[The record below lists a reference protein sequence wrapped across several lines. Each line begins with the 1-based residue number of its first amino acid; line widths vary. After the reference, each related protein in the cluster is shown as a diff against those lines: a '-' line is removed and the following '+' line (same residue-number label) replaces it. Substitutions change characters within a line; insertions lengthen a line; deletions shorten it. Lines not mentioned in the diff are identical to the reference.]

1 MPHSRLS
8 EALWRQAKQRPKS
21 HRGGVNLGS
30 SGQPDKGDA
39 HKYGRV
45 KIDEEECE
53 RIVRRMKGLLEKN
66 KMYTNPELKMS
77 EVADRLDVSASKLS
91 QVFNL
96 YLNENY
102 YDFINRYRIDEFKR
116 LVAEGEYDRYTLTA
130 LSEKCGFKK
139 STFFSSFRKFEG
151 MTPTEYLKKKGVRI

>member
-1 MPHSRLS
+1 M
-8 EALWRQAKQRPKS
+8 
-21 HRGGVNLGS
+21 
-30 SGQPDKGDA
+30 
-39 HKYGRV
+39 

-102 YDFINRYRIDEFKR
+102 YDFINRYRIAEFKR
-116 LVAEGEYDRYTLTA
+116 LVADGEYDRYTLTA